1 VFFCAA
7 AISANDRKLPMP
19 VLVFVGRETMPKPL
33 QLLLLLLQK
42 ICFWRD
48 DDDDD
53 DDEVLFILLFI
64 LLLLLLPRADDDDDE
79 CVRMNRAI
87 CREMLLNR

>member
-1 VFFCAA
+1 MFFCAA
-7 AISANDRKLPMP
+7 AMSANDRKLPMP
-19 VLVFVGRETMPKPL
+19 MLVFVGRETMPKPL

-48 DDDDD
+48 DD
-53 DDEVLFILLFI
+53 ELLFILLFI

>member
-1 VFFCAA
+1 M
-7 AISANDRKLPMP
+7 SANDRKLPMP
-19 VLVFVGRETMPKPL
+19 MLVFVGRETMPKPL

-53 DDEVLFILLFI
+53 DELLFILLFI

>member
-1 VFFCAA
+1 M
-7 AISANDRKLPMP
+7 SANDRKLPMP

-48 DDDDD
+48 DD
-53 DDEVLFILLFI
+53 ELLFILLFI

>member
-1 VFFCAA
+1 
-7 AISANDRKLPMP
+7 
-19 VLVFVGRETMPKPL
+19 
-33 QLLLLLLQK
+33 LLQK

-53 DDEVLFILLFI
+53 ELLFI
-64 LLLLLLPRADDDDDE
+64 LLLLLLPRADDDVDE

>member
-1 VFFCAA
+1 M
-7 AISANDRKLPMP
+7 SANDRKLPMP
-19 VLVFVGRETMPKPL
+19 VLVFFGRETMPKPL

-48 DDDDD
+48 DD
-53 DDEVLFILLFI
+53 ELLFMLLFI

>member
-7 AISANDRKLPMP
+7 AMSANDRKLPMP
-19 VLVFVGRETMPKPL
+19 MLVFVGRETMPKPL

-53 DDEVLFILLFI
+53 ELLFILLFI
-64 LLLLLLPRADDDDDE
+64 LLLLLLPRADDDVDE

>member
-1 VFFCAA
+1 M
-7 AISANDRKLPMP
+7 SANDRKLPMP

-48 DDDDD
+48 DD
-53 DDEVLFILLFI
+53 ELLFILLFI

-87 CREMLLNR
+87 SREMLLNR

>member
-1 VFFCAA
+1 M
-7 AISANDRKLPMP
+7 SANDRKLPMP
-19 VLVFVGRETMPKPL
+19 MLVFVGRETMPKPL

-48 DDDDD
+48 DD
-53 DDEVLFILLFI
+53 ELLFILLFI